1 MKLIDF
7 GIATIL
13 DWVFRLGL
21 DWETLPFLN
30 PTCLE
35 GALPYLA
42 PEQTGRVNRSV
53 DYHADYYALGM
64 TFYQLLAGRLPFTA
78 HDPLGWVHQHIAK
91 QPQFDDLVRLR
102 ISDTLAAIVLKLLA
116 KSADDRYQSTQGLL
130 HDLQRC
136 RDAYQ
141 HTGTISSFVLGS
153 ADQGDRFV
161 LPQTLYGRASY
172 RVILHQLLQATVAG
186 ERHWA
191 LISGGAGVGKTA
203 LVQELYP
210 PITAQGGIFVA
221 GKYQVNIRS
230 NIGTNPMPGLFK
242 PLPNWGI

>member
-7 GIATIL
+7 GIATI
-13 DWVFRLGL
+13 L

-35 GALPYLA
+35 GTLPHLA

-53 DYHADYYALGM
+53 DYCADYYALGM

-172 RVILHQLLQATVAG
+172 RVILHQLQATVAG

-203 LVQELYP
+203 LVQALYP

-221 GKYQVNIRS
+221 GKYKVNI
-230 NIGTNPMPGLFK
+230 K
-242 PLPNWGI
+242 